1 MIKISTCDDWIDNFR
16 QWQRDIGYDPALL
29 SDYKFETK
37 LGELHSPEIEFG
49 DYKGQKKWQRVSQIP
64 NQTIRD
70 ALMNLIVYQGDTEFA
85 SVEQQKN
92 LIDTAPTEYDRQAL
106 TRVNSEEM
114 RHGWQMCY
122 LLVNYFGDSGKLEAR
137 KLLERRAFRG
147 DRLLGSFNAPVNNWL
162 DFFTYTEFVDRDGK
176 YQLTM
181 LSHSAF
187 APLAESVTA
196 MLKEEFFHMFTG
208 HTGLTRILRA
218 GKIPIPIMQKYFNK
232 WLSTAYDL
240 FGTDHS
246 SSAHWAYTWGL
257 KGRFDEHEAES
268 PAEKDKLND
277 LARAHY
283 MAESGKLIDQL
294 NQLIPQGQAKL
305 YAPDFRFNRSIGENI
320 GKPFSVTGEL
330 LSPDAY
336 EKHLRETLP
345 TEEDEKIL
353 ADIIKG
359 KDWVSQVQLN

>member
-1 MIKISTCDDWIDNFR
+1 
-16 QWQRDIGYDPALL
+16 
-29 SDYKFETK
+29 
-37 LGELHSPEIEFG
+37 
-49 DYKGQKKWQRVSQIP
+49 
-64 NQTIRD
+64 
-70 ALMNLIVYQGDTEFA
+70 
-85 SVEQQKN
+85 
-92 LIDTAPTEYDRQAL
+92 
-106 TRVNSEEM
+106 
-114 RHGWQMCY
+114 
-122 LLVNYFGDSGKLEAR
+122 
-137 KLLERRAFRG
+137 
-147 DRLLGSFNAPVNNWL
+147 
-162 DFFTYTEFVDRDGK
+162 
-176 YQLTM
+176 
-181 LSHSAF
+181 
-187 APLAESVTA
+187 
-196 MLKEEFFHMFTG
+196 
-208 HTGLTRILRA
+208 
-218 GKIPIPIMQKYFNK
+218 MQKYFNK

-257 KGRFDEHEAES
+257 KGRFDEHEAQR

-283 MAESGKLIDQL
+283 MAESAKLIDQL

-305 YAPDFRFNRSIGENI
+305 YAPDFRFNRSIGENV

-359 KDWVSQVQLN
+359 KDWVSQVQLNYVLLLHLVCGPSN

>member
-1 MIKISTCDDWIDNFR
+1 MVKISNFDDWVDYFR
-16 QWQRDIGYDPALL
+16 QWQQDIGYDTQLL
-29 SDYKFETK
+29 GDYKFETK
-37 LGELHSPEIEFG
+37 LGELHTPEIEFG
-49 DYKGQKKWQRVSQIP
+49 DFQGQAKWERVTQIP
-64 NQTIRD
+64 NQSIRD

-85 SVEQQKN
+85 SVEQQRN
-92 LIDTAPTEYDRQAL
+92 LLETAPTEYDRQAL

-208 HTGLTRILRA
+208 HTGLTRIVRA
-218 GKIPIPIMQKYFNK
+218 GKIPMPIVQKYFNK

-257 KGRFDEHEAES
+257 KGRFDEHEARI
-268 PAEKDKLND
+268 PAEKEKLND
-277 LARAHY
+277 LARTHY
-283 MAESGKLIDQL
+283 MSESGKLIDQL
-294 NQLIPQGQAKL
+294 NQLVPADQPKL
-305 YAPDFRFNRSIGENI
+305 YAPDLKFNRSIGEYV
-320 GKPFSVTGEL
+320 GKPYSVTGEL
-330 LSPDAY
+330 LSA
-336 EKHLRETLP
+336 EQHKKHLAEVLP
-345 TEEDEKIL
+345 TPEDEQVL
-353 ADIIKG
+353 AEIIKS
-359 KDWVSQVQLN
+359 KDWVTQLQMN

>member
-1 MIKISTCDDWIDNFR
+1 MIKISTFDDWIDYFG
-16 QWQRDIGYDPALL
+16 QWQRDIGYDPTLL
-29 SDYKFETK
+29 GDYKFETK

-49 DYKGQKKWQRVSQIP
+49 DYKGHKKWQRVTQIP
-64 NQTIRD
+64 NQSIRD

-92 LIDTAPTEYDRQAL
+92 LIETAPTDYDRQAL

-181 LSHSAF
+181 LSHSGF

-208 HTGLTRILRA
+208 HTGLTRILRS
-218 GKIPIPIMQKYFNK
+218 GKIPIPIVQKYFNK

-257 KGRFDEHEAES
+257 KGRFDEHEAQV

-283 MAESGKLIDQL
+283 MVESAKLIDQL
-294 NQLIPQGQAKL
+294 NQLVPEGQSKL
-305 YAPDFRFNRSIGENI
+305 YAPDFKFNRSIGESV
-320 GKPFSVTGEL
+320 GKPISVIGEL
-330 LSPDAY
+330 LSPEAY
-336 EKHLRETLP
+336 KNHLREVLP
-345 TEEDEKIL
+345 TEEDENLL
-353 ADIIKG
+353 AEIING
-359 KDWVSQVQLN
+359 KDWVAQAQMN